1 MVHSTRK
8 GDPLEGD
15 TSSSLRENRLVL
27 LGSVYWSLSPPSLA
41 PPQTLTSPPV
51 SLSPS
56 LCFCLSLFM
65 SLSISLFVSV
75 SLSLEFFSPL
85 HHPILLSLGEKSAVS
100 CFSEPCLHA
109 ASTGSSVCPV
119 LIMQRLFP
127 PPDLPGSASDGLAGE
142 LTWLLPVPPR
152 RMQTGCQC

>member
-1 MVHSTRK
+1 MRK
-8 GDPLEGD
+8 GDSLEGD
-15 TSSSLRENRLVL
+15 GSSSLRENRLEL
-27 LGSVYWSLSPPSLA
+27 LGSVCWSLSPPSLA

-51 SLSPS
+51 SLPS
-56 LCFCLSLFM
+56 LCFCLSFFM
-65 SLSISLFVSV
+65 SLSISLCVSV
-75 SLSLEFFSPL
+75 SLSLELFSPL

-100 CFSEPCLHA
+100 RFSEPCLHA